1 LGAFGTFSPLS
12 ILSAPTFLPFAG
24 HPYFG
29 LKTLQETA
37 QLQNTASK
45 RKNNMGLPFFMDT
58 DLKRFKPTN
67 IFQKLQYDEVDYR

>member
-12 ILSAPTFLPFAG
+12 ILSAPTFLPFEG

-37 QLQNTASK
+37 QLQITASK
-45 RKNNMGLPFFMDT
+45 RKKNMGLPFFMDT
-58 DLKRFKPTN
+58 ELKRFKPTN
-67 IFQKLQYDEVDYR
+67 IFQKLQYRKVNNR